1 MNSREIQYADPE
13 EDILQIEVDIALNRT
28 MEENFK
34 AYCDTIVALYAMA
47 EIDVENYPVKRV
59 IAYAGEQSEYPLS

>member
-1 MNSREIQYADPE
+1 MDSRKIQYADPE

-47 EIDVENYPVKRV
+47 EIDVENYPVKRI
-59 IAYAGEQSEYPLS
+59 IAYAEE

>member
-1 MNSREIQYADPE
+1 MDSRKIQYADPE

-34 AYCDTIVALYAMA
+34 AYFLQKLKASLSKK
-47 EIDVENYPVKRV
+47 KRK
-59 IAYAGEQSEYPLS
+59 G

>member
-1 MNSREIQYADPE
+1 MDSRKIQYADPE
-13 EDILQIEVDIALNRT
+13 EDMLQIAVDIALNRT

-47 EIDVENYPVKRV
+47 EIDVENYPVKRI
-59 IAYAGEQSEYPLS
+59 IAYAEE